1 MGKKKKFIDKKKS
14 ATFHLLARDTAAC
27 PASSSADGE
36 PTTDRVFVRVDNNP
50 FPCPGFLGDDDG
62 DYGRGRCDP
71 DDDPNSAFADA
82 PGDTDEEEVF
92 VSGPW
97 ASARATRSEKEGL
110 LPDHVRKEILE
121 LGLPD
126 DGYNYLLHL
135 REIKNAGGGSA
146 YFHNPKAKLDRLQH
160 DVKVYDA
167 SRLRI
172 DSEVRDD
179 TDRDMVY
186 AVALNTRPVKAQK
199 AVDPDVLRL
208 LDDSDL
214 SRFGSDVEDLEE
226 DFVVKANLPEG
237 DEEKVDEVEQE
248 GEEVVYGRDDKAGR
262 AEVVG
267 VVKDGLLQQQEQ
279 EDAAAELEQHGKH
292 VLRSDEK
299 PRVRRLLDEQ
309 FDLLTLREYDN
320 DSDSDDVPYIDTE
333 RELLNSKL
341 HDALKE
347 FALDDLE
354 LQGKYGVP
362 GSTKHGHQEE
372 ANGTELEESAEVIR
386 KCAEYAERYLNE
398 SEYDEMVF
406 VEESSDESEAW
417 DCETIVSTYSNL
429 DNHPGRIQA
438 PENPKRS
445 LPRIFPGDSTAKNN
459 VIALRGNEKLP
470 VDYLPNKRRT
480 AEKVK
485 TSVVLS
491 SEKPKRRPHSQESK
505 EEKKERKSAIK
516 EERRE
521 ARKAKKELRGLYKF
535 EAQRA
540 QKVTAEVAS
549 EIGEARS
556 CNLTWRN
563 SRSTHRRYVCQDMT
577 SQLTPFDRSLCEMP
591 DG

>member
-50 FPCPGFLGDDDG
+50 FPCPRFLGDGDDD
-62 DYGRGRCDP
+62 DYDFGRSRCGP
-71 DDDPNSAFADA
+71 DDDPNSIFADA
-82 PGDTDEEEVF
+82 PGDTNEEVF
-92 VSGPW
+92 ANGPPPW
-97 ASARATRSEKEGL
+97 ASARAIRSEKEGL
-110 LPDHVRKEILE
+110 LTDHVRKEILE

-126 DGYNYLLHL
+126 DGYNYLVHL
-135 REIKNAGGGSA
+135 REIKNAGGGSS
-146 YFHNPKAKLDRLQH
+146 YFHNPKAKLERLQL

-172 DSEVRDD
+172 DSEARDD

-186 AVALNTRPVKAQK
+186 AVALNTRAVKVQK
-199 AVDPDVLRL
+199 DVDPDVLML

-214 SRFGSDVEDLEE
+214 SRVGSDVEDLEE

-237 DEEKVDEVEQE
+237 DEEKLNEIEQE
-248 GEEVVYGRDDKAGR
+248 GEKEVYGRDDKAGR
-262 AEVVG
+262 AEEVG

-279 EDAAAELEQHGKH
+279 EDAAAELEQNGKD

-354 LQGKYGVP
+354 LQGKYGIP

-372 ANGTELEESAEVIR
+372 ANGTELDESAEVIR

-398 SEYDEMVF
+398 SVYDEMVF

-438 PENPKRS
+438 PENSKQR
-445 LPRIFPGDSTAKNN
+445 LPRIFPGDSIAKNN
-459 VIALRGNEKLP
+459 VIALRGKEKLP
-470 VDYLPNKRRT
+470 VDYLPNKRIT
-480 AEKVK
+480 AEKIR

-491 SEKPKRRPHSQESK
+491 SEKLKRRPHSQESK
-505 EEKKERKSAIK
+505 EEKKERKASIK

-540 QKVTAEVAS
+540 QKVVAVS
-549 EIGEARS
+549 GPSSMRI
-556 CNLTWRN
+556 
-563 SRSTHRRYVCQDMT
+563 M
-577 SQLTPFDRSLCEMP
+577 
-591 DG
+591 